1 MPDYMRDCYDD
12 QFHLKNN
19 GWLTLVAPVYFE
31 FRKDLMSVIRNAF
44 DQGQRARLVKETML
58 HIIYGLR

>member
-1 MPDYMRDCYDD
+1 MPEDYMRDCYDD

-31 FRKDLMSVIRNAF
+31 FRKDLMSVIRNVF
-44 DQGQRARLVKETML
+44 DQGQMARVS
-58 HIIYGLR
+58 